1 VLGAWLADREVEDP
15 NPNQRRRAVAVDVL
29 HCDDASVSQVTMVDR
44 RQSRPSRG
52 RGRSAR
58 FLIGGSFVRSHLPH
72 LREPGMAGLGA
83 TPGAVQCV
91 VQEDKQ
97 HADHLVALRGVEV
110 MRIGEQPE
118 AANEV
123 GRGAGVGDVDRVAQ
137 RNPVAGCDGDVEQR
151 AAGLARSKSMN
162 AAARGWTIP
171 ARDAGGAS
179 AILCAWSTC
188 PECRDRRWTG

>member
-1 VLGAWLADREVEDP
+1 V
-15 NPNQRRRAVAVDVL
+15 
-29 HCDDASVSQVTMVDR
+29 
-44 RQSRPSRG
+44 
-52 RGRSAR
+52 
-58 FLIGGSFVRSHLPH
+58 
-72 LREPGMAGLGA
+72 AGLGA

-123 GRGAGVGDVDRVAQ
+123 GRGAGVGDV
-137 RNPVAGCDGDVEQR
+137 EQR
-151 AAGLARSKSMN
+151 AGWPRQIEVDERGGRRRLDAGGSA
-162 AAARGWTIP
+162 GWTIP

-179 AILCAWSTC
+179 AMLCAWSTC

>member
-1 VLGAWLADREVEDP
+1 
-15 NPNQRRRAVAVDVL
+15 
-29 HCDDASVSQVTMVDR
+29 
-44 RQSRPSRG
+44 
-52 RGRSAR
+52 
-58 FLIGGSFVRSHLPH
+58 
-72 LREPGMAGLGA
+72 MAGLGA

-151 AAGLARSKSMN
+151 AGWPRQIEVDERRKCPRPVARPGS
-162 AAARGWTIP
+162 APARCWRQRGRTTP

-179 AILCAWSTC
+179 AMLWAWSTC

>member
-1 VLGAWLADREVEDP
+1 
-15 NPNQRRRAVAVDVL
+15 
-29 HCDDASVSQVTMVDR
+29 
-44 RQSRPSRG
+44 
-52 RGRSAR
+52 
-58 FLIGGSFVRSHLPH
+58 
-72 LREPGMAGLGA
+72 
-83 TPGAVQCV
+83 V

-123 GRGAGVGDVDRVAQ
+123 GRGAGVGDVDQVAQ

-151 AAGLARSKSMN
+151 AGWPRQIEVDERGGRRRLDAGGSA
-162 AAARGWTIP
+162 GWTIP

-179 AILCAWSTC
+179 AMLCAWSTC